1 VGFHC
6 DAACALLLGANK
18 LSKLEAELQ
27 QELAVAQGELAT
39 VQLEMQGAG
48 VEIARLQQAL
58 KGREKEVDFLSQDK
72 HRLVVKLKSIVP
84 KQQSTINSFFTN
96 SQGTKSKIRVAN
108 DLDSPRAVIF
118 CLGIKLDEKGHPID
132 EQYLRR
138 EKYDKPISTL
148 QAQHSSTYSR
158 LLHTADLAT
167 MTVLGGM
174 HVDVKEQEQLLQH
187 VAEKHKAH
195 GVRKETS
202 VAAIMATSM
211 VKQLVKSYNNALG
224 NY

>member
-108 DLDSPRAVIF
+108 DFDSPRAFIF

-148 QAQHSSTYSR
+148 
-158 LLHTADLAT
+158 
-167 MTVLGGM
+167 
-174 HVDVKEQEQLLQH
+174 
-187 VAEKHKAH
+187 
-195 GVRKETS
+195 
-202 VAAIMATSM
+202 
-211 VKQLVKSYNNALG
+211 
-224 NY
+224 